1 MRIIEA
7 GMRTNRLKA
16 TLQAG
21 DIALGTIVWDT
32 RGRGVMH
39 TLAAAGMNFAWI
51 CTEHSA
57 FNLETVVDL
66 VAHAHAAGITPI
78 VRIPDLQ
85 YEHVTRLLDSGCQ
98 SLILPH
104 IKSGAEVRRFIELS
118 KYYPQGRR
126 GMAIYAGAS
135 TDYEEID
142 LQAAMAHANANTL
155 LAVMIETREALEN
168 ADEIL
173 IDSIDLAVV
182 GHQDLT
188 QSLGIPGQ
196 YTSPILREATDK
208 VRLLCAARG
217 IAFTGV
223 AAKSE
228 DLKSVVESG
237 AQFILYGTDLILMRR
252 EAERAAQAL
261 APFRKRTAG

>member
-1 MRIIEA
+1 MRIINA

-16 TLQAG
+16 TLKAG

-104 IKSGAEVRRFIELS
+104 IKSGAEVLRFIELA

-126 GMAIYAGAS
+126 GMAIYAA
-135 TDYEEID
+135 
-142 LQAAMAHANANTL
+142 Q
-155 LAVMIETREALEN
+155 
-168 ADEIL
+168 
-173 IDSIDLAVV
+173 
-182 GHQDLT
+182 
-188 QSLGIPGQ
+188 
-196 YTSPILREATDK
+196 
-208 VRLLCAARG
+208 VR
-217 IAFTGV
+217 T
-223 AAKSE
+223 
-228 DLKSVVESG
+228 
-237 AQFILYGTDLILMRR
+237 MRR
-252 EAERAAQAL
+252 SICR
-261 APFRKRTAG
+261 RR

>member
-1 MRIIEA
+1 
-7 GMRTNRLKA
+7 MRTNKLKA
-16 TLQAG
+16 ALKAG
-21 DIALGTIVWDT
+21 GIALGTIVWDT

-39 TLAAAGMNFAWI
+39 TLAAAGMDFAWI
-51 CTEHSA
+51 CAEHSA
-57 FNLETVVDL
+57 FNLETVVDM

-104 IKSGAEVRRFIELS
+104 ITGGAEVRRFIELA

-126 GMAIYAGAS
+126 GMAIYLGAS
-135 TDYEEID
+135 TDYEEVD
-142 LQAAMAHANANTL
+142 LPAAMAHANANTL
-155 LAVMIETREALEN
+155 LAVMIETREALES

-173 IDSIDLAVV
+173 IAGVDLAIV

-196 YTSPILREATDK
+196 YASSIFREAFEK
-208 VRLLCAARG
+208 VRSLCAARG
-217 IAFTGV
+217 IALAGL
-223 AAKSE
+223 AAKPE
-228 DLKSVVESG
+228 DLQAVVESG
-237 AQFILYGTDLILMRR
+237 SRFILYGTDLVLMRR
-252 EAERAAQAL
+252 EAERAAQAFAPLRKL
-261 APFRKRTAG
+261 AARVG

>member
-1 MRIIEA
+1 MWIIET
-7 GMRTNRLKA
+7 GMKTNRLKA
-16 TLQAG
+16 TLKAG

-39 TLAAAGMNFAWI
+39 TLAAAGMNFAGI

-104 IKSGAEVRRFIELS
+104 IKSGAEVLRFIELA

-126 GMAIYAGAS
+126 GMAIYAA
-135 TDYEEID
+135 
-142 LQAAMAHANANTL
+142 Q
-155 LAVMIETREALEN
+155 
-168 ADEIL
+168 
-173 IDSIDLAVV
+173 
-182 GHQDLT
+182 
-188 QSLGIPGQ
+188 
-196 YTSPILREATDK
+196 
-208 VRLLCAARG
+208 VR
-217 IAFTGV
+217 T
-223 AAKSE
+223 
-228 DLKSVVESG
+228 
-237 AQFILYGTDLILMRR
+237 MRR
-252 EAERAAQAL
+252 SICSR
-261 APFRKRTAG
+261 RWRTPTRTRCCR

>member
-1 MRIIEA
+1 
-7 GMRTNRLKA
+7 MRTNRLKA
-16 TLQAG
+16 TLKAG
-21 DIALGTIVWDT
+21 GIALGTIVWDT

-39 TLAAAGMNFAWI
+39 TLAAAGMDFAWI

-78 VRIPDLQ
+78 VRIADLQ

-98 SLILPH
+98 SLIVPH
-104 IKSGAEVRRFIELS
+104 ISSGAEVRRFIELA

-135 TDYEEID
+135 TDYEEVD
-142 LQAAMAHANANTL
+142 LPAAMAHANANTL
-155 LAVMIETREALEN
+155 LAVMIETREALES

-173 IDSIDLAVV
+173 IDGVDLAVV

-196 YTSPILREATDK
+196 YASPIFREAIEK
-208 VRLLCAARG
+208 VRALCAARG
-217 IAFTGV
+217 VALTGV
-223 AAKSE
+223 AAKPE
-228 DLKSVVESG
+228 DLKAVVESG
-237 AQFILYGTDLILMRR
+237 ARLILYGTDLILMRR

-261 APFRKRTAG
+261 APLRKRAAA